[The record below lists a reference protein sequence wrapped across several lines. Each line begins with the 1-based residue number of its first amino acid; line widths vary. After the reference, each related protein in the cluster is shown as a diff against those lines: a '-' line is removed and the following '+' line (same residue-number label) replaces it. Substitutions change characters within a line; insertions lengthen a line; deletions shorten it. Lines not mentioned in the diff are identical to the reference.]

1 MKIVAAE
8 LVISA
13 ARPTQFPREPLPEI
27 AFHGRS
33 NVGKSS
39 LVNSLLRQKGLAFIS
54 STPGRTQS
62 INFFRINRRFLFVDL
77 PGYGYARAS
86 RALRQTW
93 DELIESYLK
102 GRRQLVVNVLIV
114 DSRVGPTEQDLLRQ
128 QWLHSDSLPFF
139 IVSTKADKLSK
150 VELQKSIKHTQTLSM
165 GAEVVAFSALDGTGH
180 DKVWRMLQP
189 YIETYSSLF

>member
-8 LVISA
+8 FIISA
-13 ARPTQFPREPLPEI
+13 TGPAQFPKDNLPEI
-27 AFHGRS
+27 AFFGRS

-39 LVNSLLRQKGLAFIS
+39 LINSLLRQKGLAFTS

-62 INFFRINRRFLFVDL
+62 VNFFLINQQFFFVDF

-86 RALRQTW
+86 RALRLSW
-93 DELIESYLK
+93 DGLIENYLN
-102 GRRQLVVNVLIV
+102 GRRQLAVNILIV
-114 DSRVGPTEQDLLRQ
+114 DSRIGPTEQDLLRQ
-128 QWLHSDSLPFF
+128 DWLQTNSLPFF

-150 VELQKSIKHTQTLSM
+150 IELQKSIKHTQTLSM
-165 GAEVVAFSALDGTGH
+165 GAQVVAYSALDGTGH

-189 YIETYSSLF
+189 YIEKEPSRF